1 MDKIIFPLSNGIA
14 INKDDKLAV
23 GIIGHDGNKKVGGK
37 KFKLFHKFFSFP
49 LIRALVYFFYGIYLY
64 ISSFL
69 LSLKIDNLDDEN
81 INKSYKKAKKVNFI
95 SSYILLIATF
105 IFMFI
110 FGYLFLGILPRYIYN
125 YIFDPYRDYYFVSVM
140 IALFRFILIYL
151 SFLILRFCPFMQSLY
166 SFNGA
171 GNCDMNGED
180 KKKSEFYPLNFLNY
194 LLNIFLISVFV
205 ISLIAININ
214 WIANFFINLSIFLL
228 IDILVYE
235 GLKFVSNKK
244 ISFLNDLTFITNWL
258 VIVRP
263 NTTHKEVLMTTKIE
277 LENYQ
282 DFQTFENGRIPMS
295 SLYAEMQTK
304 LKLSERFEQ
313 SDLDWIIATF
323 LNKSRAE
330 VKLVRSV
337 SQKEYRDISR
347 ACSRR
352 AKGEPLSNIFGF
364 VEFYGLKFDVNK
376 KVLSPR
382 IETEILVEE
391 ALKKIKEND
400 LKSVLDLCTGSGAIA
415 ISIAKYSSCNV
426 SASDISKQALSLAQ
440 NNATKNNVNIDF
452 FQADLFSGLKK
463 HKKYDI
469 IISNPPYIKSGDIE
483 KLDIEVKKYD
493 PKLALD
499 GGEDGLEFYR
509 RIISHA
515 EKFLNKKGWIFF
527 EVGKGQAGAVI
538 EILQKYKFQDCQKV
552 KDYNKIE
559 RVVYGR
565 IDK

>member
-14 INKDDKLAV
+14 LNKNDKLA
-23 GIIGHDGNKKVGGK
+23 IGLIGQDGNKKVGGK
-37 KFKLFHKFFSFP
+37 KLKTLNKIFSFP
-49 LIRALVYFFYGIYLY
+49 IIRAFVYFFYGIFLY
-64 ISSFL
+64 ITSFL
-69 LSLKIDNLDDEN
+69 LSLRIDELDEEE
-81 INKSYKKAKKVNFI
+81 INKSYKKAKKVNFV
-95 SSYILLIATF
+95 SGYILLIATL

-110 FGYLFLGILPRYIYN
+110 FGYLFLGTLPRYIYN
-125 YIFDPYRDYYFVSVM
+125 FFFDTYKNYYFTSFM
-140 IALFRFILIYL
+140 IALFRMVLIYL
-151 SFLILRFCPFMQSLY
+151 TFVILRFCPFMQSLY

-171 GNCDMNGED
+171 GNCEMNRED

-214 WIANFFINLSIFLL
+214 WIANFFINILIFLL
-228 IDILVYE
+228 INIVVYE
-235 GLKFVSNKK
+235 GLRFVSNKK
-244 ISFLNDLTFITNWL
+244 ISFLYDLTFITNWL
-258 VIVRP
+258 VIASP
-263 NTTHKEVLMTTKIE
+263 NITHKEVLMTAKIE
-277 LENYQ
+277 IENYQ
-282 DFQTFENGRIPMS
+282 DFERFESGRVPMS

-452 FQADLFSGLKK
+452 FQADLFSGFANIKQ
-463 HKKYDI
+463 
-469 IISNPPYIKSGDIE
+469 NPVLFGQ
-483 KLDIEVKKYD
+483 
-493 PKLALD
+493 
-499 GGEDGLEFYR
+499 LE
-509 RIISHA
+509 
-515 EKFLNKKGWIFF
+515 L
-527 EVGKGQAGAVI
+527 
-538 EILQKYKFQDCQKV
+538 L
-552 KDYNKIE
+552 
-559 RVVYGR
+559 
-565 IDK
+565 